1 MAEREQKKKQA
12 PTKADEDVVEDVPTK
27 SEAGEKI
34 KGELDDLRRVVS
46 PPMVPAVA
54 IRGEG
59 VVETLHALLT
69 VCYRSLDRN
78 LGLDTRWRISE
89 RWWPQPIDRE
99 YVRVTGPGWL
109 ALIFRDLLSGGWF
122 LERIYD

>member
-1 MAEREQKKKQA
+1 MTRVMRPAAALRVHEDLVGLPERIEMFGRVSDVQ
-12 PTKADEDVVEDVPTK
+12 VVE
-27 SEAGEKI
+27 
-34 KGELDDLRRVVS
+34 
-46 PPMVPAVA
+46 
-54 IRGEG
+54 
-59 VVETLHALLT
+59 
-69 VCYRSLDRN
+69 
-78 LGLDTRWRISE
+78 RWRVSE

>member
-1 MAEREQKKKQA
+1 VQ
-12 PTKADEDVVEDVPTK
+12 VVE
-27 SEAGEKI
+27 
-34 KGELDDLRRVVS
+34 
-46 PPMVPAVA
+46 
-54 IRGEG
+54 
-59 VVETLHALLT
+59 
-69 VCYRSLDRN
+69 
-78 LGLDTRWRISE
+78 RWRISE

>member
-1 MAEREQKKKQA
+1 MTRVMRPAAALRVHEDPAGLPERIEMFGRVSEVQ
-12 PTKADEDVVEDVPTK
+12 VVECW
-27 SEAGEKI
+27 
-34 KGELDDLRRVVS
+34 RV
-46 PPMVPAVA
+46 
-54 IRGEG
+54 
-59 VVETLHALLT
+59 
-69 VCYRSLDRN
+69 
-78 LGLDTRWRISE
+78 SE

>member
-1 MAEREQKKKQA
+1 MTRVMRPATALRVHEGAAGLPERIEVFGRVNEVQ
-12 PTKADEDVVEDVPTK
+12 VVE
-27 SEAGEKI
+27 
-34 KGELDDLRRVVS
+34 
-46 PPMVPAVA
+46 
-54 IRGEG
+54 
-59 VVETLHALLT
+59 
-69 VCYRSLDRN
+69 
-78 LGLDTRWRISE
+78 RWRISE